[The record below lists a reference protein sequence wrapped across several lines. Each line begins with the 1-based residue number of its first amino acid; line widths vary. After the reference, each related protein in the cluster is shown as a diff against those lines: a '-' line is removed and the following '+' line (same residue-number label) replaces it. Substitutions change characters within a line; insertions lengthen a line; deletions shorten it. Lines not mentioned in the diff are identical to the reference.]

1 MVAHVTN
8 PSLTNPELALP
19 TVLTDLP
26 VILGSIG
33 LAAVL
38 SAELSSADPV
48 RDRWESQFK
57 IDPLDVPLEDK
68 PYDVPYWDITSK
80 REQAMLEPILAH
92 VAGTGAY
99 VYFRKEGEGV
109 TSHYHMRVDPA

>member
-1 MVAHVTN
+1 M
-8 PSLTNPELALP
+8 
-19 TVLTDLP
+19 
-26 VILGSIG
+26 
-33 LAAVL
+33 AVL
-38 SAELSSADPV
+38 EMENRILHERQAIYRPKKARSPAEWRFRVL
-48 RDRWESQFK
+48 RWEW
-57 IDPLDVPLEDK
+57 LDMEIHPREFPQGKVIKALRVHVPLEDK

-109 TSHYHMRVDPA
+109 TSQYHMRVDPA